1 MQVCAFDTKMATRS
15 SDDEEDTALPRMPW
29 QTAAG
34 PAWLYDRY
42 HRLRFGE
49 LKDRYL

>member
-42 HRLRFGE
+42 II
-49 LKDRYL
+49 DSD